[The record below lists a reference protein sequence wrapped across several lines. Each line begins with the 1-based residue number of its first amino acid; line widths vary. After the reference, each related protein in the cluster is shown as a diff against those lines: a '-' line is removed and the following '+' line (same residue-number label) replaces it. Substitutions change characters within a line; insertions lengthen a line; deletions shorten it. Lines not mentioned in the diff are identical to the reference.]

1 MHSFLGKYDK
11 PPTFKISHWP
21 FIPTGVLVNFSVT
34 FTPGK
39 LMSIGHGGVIIFI
52 YFFFFNEKLYCK
64 NWEGGEAY
72 EIPRLP
78 DGG

>member
-39 LMSIGHGGVIIFI
+39 LISIEHAGVIMFLV
-52 YFFFFNEKLYCK
+52 FFF
-64 NWEGGEAY
+64 
-72 EIPRLP
+72 
-78 DGG
+78 